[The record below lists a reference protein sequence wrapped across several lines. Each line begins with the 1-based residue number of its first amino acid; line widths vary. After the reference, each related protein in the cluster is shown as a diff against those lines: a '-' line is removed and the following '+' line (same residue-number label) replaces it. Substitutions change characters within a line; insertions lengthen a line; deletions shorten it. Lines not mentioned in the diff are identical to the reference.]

1 MRTSGRPPTSAK
13 SFFCEASVH
22 DHSAPSLAGIYGNAD
37 PKSVPY
43 TAKVEEATVEERKRR
58 IEAALHAGTGVRAAD
73 TSEMDKK
80 AAGFATAQ
88 VDYIY
93 EQPPEELFR
102 DLLPRYIS
110 VQLYR
115 AMLES
120 EAAEHAARMT
130 AMDSAT
136 NNASDMI
143 DALTLQMNR
152 VRQAKITKEIIEVL
166 KTPEMVK
173 NIENFRFISENMS
186 ETSTRIQNILKQLE
200 DTGVMSEAR
209 ELIKSSKSTVDSFN
223 GSGQDL
229 HEINVAVKEMFKSIR
244 TFVDELKITA
254 VS

>member
-1 MRTSGRPPTSAK
+1 MADGEKTSKLKEFKEIVSCAVKIMHQISLPDMRE
-13 SFFCEASVH
+13 SF
-22 DHSAPSLAGIYGNAD
+22 GN
-37 PKSVPY
+37 VIN
-43 TAKVEEATVEERKRR
+43 T
-58 IEAALHAGTGVRAAD
+58 
-73 TSEMDKK
+73 
-80 AAGFATAQ
+80 
-88 VDYIY
+88 
-93 EQPPEELFR
+93 
-102 DLLPRYIS
+102 
-110 VQLYR
+110 
-115 AMLES
+115 
-120 EAAEHAARMT
+120 
-130 AMDSAT
+130 
-136 NNASDMI
+136 
-143 DALTLQMNR
+143 
-152 VRQAKITKEIIEVL
+152 AKITKEIIEVL

>member
-1 MRTSGRPPTSAK
+1 MTDGEKTSKLKEIKEIVSCAVKIMHQISLPDIQE
-13 SFFCEASVH
+13 SF
-22 DHSAPSLAGIYGNAD
+22 GN
-37 PKSVPY
+37 VIN
-43 TAKVEEATVEERKRR
+43 TAKIA
-58 IEAALHAGTGVRAAD
+58 
-73 TSEMDKK
+73 
-80 AAGFATAQ
+80 
-88 VDYIY
+88 
-93 EQPPEELFR
+93 
-102 DLLPRYIS
+102 
-110 VQLYR
+110 
-115 AMLES
+115 
-120 EAAEHAARMT
+120 
-130 AMDSAT
+130 
-136 NNASDMI
+136 
-143 DALTLQMNR
+143 
-152 VRQAKITKEIIEVL
+152 KEIIEVL